1 MNEFISGVL
10 SHMSFV
16 VRKNFLILSILLA
29 LKGNLVASA
38 LEDSENQASR
48 WVIIFYQIVVGKKE
62 AAIEFSGL
70 KQVTEIPHEGGS
82 IEISRI
88 YHTDKKSCETSL
100 KSYKGKNKIE
110 EVHSFESKS
119 MYILTSDY
127 LLSNESRIIINAFQ
141 CMEII

>member
-29 LKGNLVASA
+29 FKANLAASA
-38 LEDSENQASR
+38 LEESENQASR
-48 WVIIFYQIVVGKKE
+48 WVVIFYQIVVGKKE

-70 KQVTEIPHEGGS
+70 KQVTEMPHEGGS

-110 EVHSFESKS
+110 EVHSFDSKNG
-119 MYILTSDY
+119 YILTNDY

>member
-1 MNEFISGVL
+1 MNEFISGLL

-16 VRKNFLILSILLA
+16 VCKNFLILSILLGF
-29 LKGNLVASA
+29 KGHLVAAA

-48 WVIIFYQIVVGKKE
+48 WVIVFYQIVVEKKE

-70 KQVTEIPHEGGS
+70 KQVTQIPREGGS
-82 IEISRI
+82 IEISRT
-88 YHTDKKSCETSL
+88 YHTDKKSCETYL

-110 EVHSFESKS
+110 EVHSFDSNNT
-119 MYILTSDY
+119 YILTSDY

>member
-1 MNEFISGVL
+1 
-10 SHMSFV
+10 MSFV
-16 VRKNFLILSILLA
+16 LRKNFLILFILLA
-29 LKGNLVASA
+29 FNGNLVASA

-62 AAIEFSGL
+62 AVIEFSGL

-100 KSYKGKNKIE
+100 KSHKGKNKIE
-110 EVHSFESKS
+110 EVHSFDSKS
-119 MYILTSDY
+119 TYILTRDH

>member
-29 LKGNLVASA
+29 FKGNLVASA

-62 AAIEFSGL
+62 AVIEFSGL

-82 IEISRI
+82 VEISRI
-88 YHTDKKSCETSL
+88 YHPDKKSCETSL
-100 KSYKGKNKIE
+100 KSHKGKNKIE
-110 EVHSFESKS
+110 EVHSFDSKNT
-119 MYILTSDY
+119 YILTSDY